1 MNTMAD
7 TKLNEGD
14 ELLKAIVTDGTG
26 QVVLQSRDG
35 YFLRFDISEI
45 PEKKKGAVGVRGMRL
60 AEKDALEAIHLYH
73 AGQEESIEYKEKQ
86 LVLNKLKAGSR
97 DTKGVKVRV

>member
-1 MNTMAD
+1 
-7 TKLNEGD
+7 
-14 ELLKAIVTDGTG
+14 
-26 QVVLQSRDG
+26 
-35 YFLRFDISEI
+35 
-45 PEKKKGAVGVRGMRL
+45 MRL

-73 AGQEESIEYKEKQ
+73 TGQEESIEYKEKQ